1 MKSTK
6 SRKAG
11 KTKAKKSMKKTK
23 TSVKAKAK
31 ADFTHRFTPKEE
43 TVLRKL
49 KTPTQ
54 IQEFIDSLGYDGED
68 DYFSVRST
76 LRTRKAH
83 CMGGAMLGACCLERI
98 GLGPPRVVGFDAEN
112 DDTHA
117 IAVYQKNGYW
127 GAVAKSNFTLIR
139 ARDPVYKTFRELMMT
154 YFDFYFNTKRQKS
167 MTGYSRPFNLN
178 RKGDGWK
185 FAPGSLGTLLDDFDD
200 EEKCPMI
207 PVRPPG
213 MRQKDFGLASK
224 AVLQAG
230 LLGSNPAG
238 LYKPH

>member
-1 MKSTK
+1 MKAKKTNKLRAMAAAS
-6 SRKAG
+6 
-11 KTKAKKSMKKTK
+11 KTKAKASAKK
-23 TSVKAKAK
+23 
-31 ADFTHRFTPKEE
+31 DYTHKFTPKEE
-43 TVLRKL
+43 AVLRKL

-98 GLGPPRVVGFDAEN
+98 GLGAPRVVGFDAEN

-139 ARDPVYKTFRELMMT
+139 ARDPVYRTFRELMMS

-167 MTGYSRPFNLN
+167 MTGYNSRPFNLN
-178 RKGDGWK
+178 TVKDDWK
-185 FAPGSLGTLLDDFDD
+185 FAPGSVGTLLDDFDD
-200 EEKCPMI
+200 VSKCPMT

-213 MRQKDFGLASK
+213 MKQKDLGLASK
-224 AVLQAG
+224 HLLNAG